1 MSRLRPLADT
11 QYHSWFPPQ
20 FISSLF
26 CRDRSSAEITLSG
39 LTMFDGHIF
48 DLDLPRS
55 RGRVALSVTS
65 CRVYLDDPLWELWE
79 TCGARFPQQAAA
91 FFRISCSSQ
100 RRALSRR
107 SWRNSS
113 RSTVVRRMALVAIG
127 LAHPVANRLDRR
139 LELLAERLRHPP
151 EPDQVDHP
159 SAELS
164 CIRSV

>member
-55 RGRVALSVTS
+55 RGRVSAFGHIVS
-65 CRVYLDDPLWELWE
+65 CRDGVSPV
-79 TCGARFPQQAAA
+79 GAVG
-91 FFRISCSSQ
+91 
-100 RRALSRR
+100 
-107 SWRNSS
+107 NG
-113 RSTVVRRMALVAIG
+113 RSTFSKGLVDAF
-127 LAHPVANRLDRR
+127 LASTGPA
-139 LELLAERLRHPP
+139 A
-151 EPDQVDHP
+151 
-159 SAELS
+159 
-164 CIRSV
+164 SVGTSGIA